1 VDEFLS
7 EGYTFNN
14 IKQRSL
20 WASLIKGKKTNLS
33 SGFVDTWADHLR
45 SRGYTNYYYG
55 SWITDSGSKAF
66 TPLDQGW
73 DFFYGTE
80 GLSARPDLDI
90 AVADE
95 DKMMGKVISHLQA
108 NKDDKWSITVNWTIP
123 HEIRRVKPNGLKTPS
138 DTCNRYFKVG
148 GAYFNYHRGLSCQFT
163 IGYDTTFGKVLK
175 TLKSTGLWTNTI
187 VVLAV
192 AGHQVNVFSLN
203 GGALP
208 ANLFNTT
215 NEHPVS
221 MLDIVPTF
229 MTASGL

>member
-1 VDEFLS
+1 MES
-7 EGYTFNN
+7 
-14 IKQRSL
+14 
-20 WASLIKGKKTNLS
+20 
-33 SGFVDTWADHLR
+33 
-45 SRGYTNYYYG
+45 
-55 SWITDSGSKAF
+55 
-66 TPLDQGW
+66 P
-73 DFFYGTE
+73 
-80 GLSARPDLDI
+80 SARPDLDL

-95 DKMMGKVISHLQA
+95 DKMMEKVISHLQA

-123 HEIRRVKPNGLKTPS
+123 HENRGVKPNGLKTPIGA
-138 DTCNRYFKVG
+138 CNRYFKVG

-208 ANLFNTT
+208 ANLFNRT
-215 NEHPVS
+215 NEDPFS
-221 MLDIVPTF
+221 TLDIVPTF